1 MLDLPYESLISTTF
15 KLIPLRAA
23 NGKLIEMAE
32 QSLET
37 FADANNILS
46 TGDSYFQF
54 DAEEHQR
61 IIQNQPWKEDPHYF
75 KSTKISALALLKMV
89 MHAQSGG
96 NIEIMGLM
104 VGKIDG
110 HSIIVMD
117 SFALPVEG
125 TETRVNANLA
135 AYEYMVNFQS
145 NAKLVGREENV
156 VGWYHSHPGY
166 GCWLSG
172 IDVTTQMNNQQY
184 QDPFI
189 AIVVDPIRTIT
200 SGKVDLGAFRT
211 YPENFEFSEGGP
223 SRYQSIPLHKIED
236 FGVHCKQYYSLDVSY
251 FRSSYDDKLLNT
263 LWKQYR
269 INTLSSNSQST
280 NQSYVSNQIQDLSCK
295 LSKLQEHQT
304 HREECSKIA
313 KDGTKTAIEA
323 LGGIMSGMFKD
334 KVFNVK
340 S

>member
-1 MLDLPYESLISTTF
+1 MSAPSFDSF
-15 KLIPLRAA
+15 AA
-23 NGKLIEMAE
+23 VNQIR
-32 QSLET
+32 
-37 FADANNILS
+37 N

-54 DAEEHQR
+54 DAAEHQQ
-61 IIQNQPWKEDPHYF
+61 IIQKQPWKEDPHYF
-75 KSTKISALALLKMV
+75 KNVKISALALLKMV
-89 MHAQSGG
+89 IHAQSGG

-104 VGKIDG
+104 VGKLDG
-110 HSIIVMD
+110 HCIIVMD

-135 AYEYMVNFQS
+135 AYEYMVNFQN

-211 YPENFEFSEGGP
+211 YPESFEFSEGGP
-223 SRYQSIPLHKIED
+223 TRYQFIPLHKIED
-236 FGVHCKQYYSLDVSY
+236 FGVHCKQYYSLEVSY
-251 FRSSYDDKLLNT
+251 FRSSFDDKLLNT

-269 INTLSSNSQST
+269 INSLSSNSQST
-280 NQSYVSNQIQDLSCK
+280 NQTYVSNQIQDLSCK
-295 LSKLQEHQT
+295 LSKVQEQPT
-304 HREECSKIA
+304 HREECSSIA
-313 KDGTKTAIEA
+313 KEGTKTAIEA
-323 LGGIMSGMFKD
+323 LGGVMSAILKD
-334 KVFNVK
+334 KVFNVQ
-340 S
+340 

>member
-1 MLDLPYESLISTTF
+1 MNSLDEFVGPDNI
-15 KLIPLRAA
+15 
-23 NGKLIEMAE
+23 
-32 QSLET
+32 QSV
-37 FADANNILS
+37 
-46 TGDSYFQF
+46 GDSYFHF
-54 DAEEHQR
+54 SASEHQQVVQR
-61 IIQNQPWKEDPHYF
+61 QPWKDDPHYF
-75 KSTKISALALLKMV
+75 KSAKISALALLKMV

-110 HSIIVMD
+110 HSVIVMD
-117 SFALPVEG
+117 AFALPVEG

-135 AYEYMVNFQS
+135 ACEYMVNFQD

-172 IDVTTQMNNQQY
+172 IDVTTQMNNQKY

-223 SRYQSIPLHKIED
+223 TKYQSIPLNKIED

-251 FRSSYDDKLLNT
+251 YRSSYDDKLLNS

-269 INTLSSNSQST
+269 INSLSSSSAAT
-280 NQSYVSNQIQDLSCK
+280 NETYVSNQIQDLSCK
-295 LSKLQEHQT
+295 LSRLQEHQT
-304 HREECSKIA
+304 HRDECSKIA
-313 KDGTKTAIEA
+313 KDGAKTAIEA
-323 LGGIMSGMFKD
+323 LGGVMSSLLKD
-334 KVFNVK
+334 KVFNVAAK
-340 S
+340 SSS